1 MVVNKNASPT
11 DAGPTSKATPRHGH
25 RPTEPRPRHPPY
37 SFCHS
42 TRCISPAA
50 LRSASHALP
59 QDTLHCL
66 QLLLCA
72 KRLVSLTS
80 SPRWCLPPG
89 IIPSPSSVATL
100 LLPTGHCNDV
110 AVGLAFAA
118 TRSRW
123 KSSFKVA
130 QLMFKSTTRASE
142 RHVISSSLQVHVPR
156 NNEHGPAVADK

>member
-1 MVVNKNASPT
+1 MLDRRLAKKIKRAIRLNGGKQKCLADGRWADVESE
-11 DAGPTSKATPRHGH
+11 PRHGH

-59 QDTLHCL
+59 QETLHCL

-118 TRSRW
+118 TRSR
-123 KSSFKVA
+123 
-130 QLMFKSTTRASE
+130 
-142 RHVISSSLQVHVPR
+142 
-156 NNEHGPAVADK
+156 